1 MKQPGASGYRLGFYQ
16 MPNPDDRQLPRLVPL
31 PACKDVFGFSRSF
44 VYREAAAGRLELRK
58 IGSRTHIVTSSALAL
73 IDALPAM
80 RPRPDAGRKGG
91 AQ

>member
-1 MKQPGASGYRLGFYQ
+1 MSK
-16 MPNPDDRQLPRLVPL
+16 PNDRPLPTLVPL
-31 PACKDVFGFSRSF
+31 PHCKDVFGFSRSH

-58 IGSRTHIVTSSALAL
+58 IGSRTYILTSSAMAL

-80 RPRPDAGRKGG
+80 QPRPDASRQGG

>member
-1 MKQPGASGYRLGFYQ
+1 MSK
-16 MPNPDDRQLPRLVPL
+16 PNDRPLPTLVPL

-58 IGSRTHIVTSSALAL
+58 IGARTLIVTSSALAL
-73 IDALPAM
+73 IDALPVM
-80 RPRPDAGRKGG
+80 LPRPDASRQGG